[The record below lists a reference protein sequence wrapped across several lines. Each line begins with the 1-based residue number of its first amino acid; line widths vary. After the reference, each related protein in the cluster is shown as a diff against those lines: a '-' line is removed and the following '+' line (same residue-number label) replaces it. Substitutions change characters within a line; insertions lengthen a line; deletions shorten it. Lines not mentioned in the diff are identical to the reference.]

1 MPRLHYGPKNS
12 RAYARK
18 RYRGTDGNWVLPM
31 FPDPEEQYREF
42 PFGYPHEQTVE
53 RKVLMPHFQ
62 RMAMERRILQGHATF
77 QLSPGE
83 EIPRKRGRP
92 SRAPSAVGEPQ
103 RAFTG
108 ECQCKALFEN
118 TQGDRSVVNYTEDF
132 IKQAELCKPKSAEMW
147 CGWYRDGLRGDIKA
161 KLRGILEPLEFA
173 LVKRMAGFAIET
185 EAKIAAR
192 LDDLSRAEKANTMG
206 DLRMDAGNPG
216 TSAGEPP
223 KKKRGRPSKPPV
235 EPCGCDVLIQMVQKP
250 RTVRDYLEEFLETAR
265 RCQPKPAEEW
275 CRLFKAGLREDIR
288 DELAGV
294 LEPLEFALVKRLAGQ
309 ALDAEE
315 RLAEIYARAEPDYP
329 TEDDE
334 DTEPVEGGVGAAGS
348 GSGADRGSSPRGGWL
363 MLLPDQGYG
372 LGSVNQGWVVR
383 ASAESSAKESIM
395 EEVVAT
401 TWRCVVEDSHDCTD
415 HWTEEGMD
423 TRGVWRVVDPVYL
436 IEVGESWG
444 QAEKDL

>member
-1 MPRLHYGPKNS
+1 
-12 RAYARK
+12 
-18 RYRGTDGNWVLPM
+18 
-31 FPDPEEQYREF
+31 
-42 PFGYPHEQTVE
+42 
-53 RKVLMPHFQ
+53 
-62 RMAMERRILQGHATF
+62 MAMERRILRGHATP
-77 QLSPGE
+77 SSHRE
-83 EIPRKRGRP
+83 RSRETGR
-92 SRAPSAVGEPQ
+92 RAGRRVQIREPC

-108 ECQCKALFEN
+108 SVS
-118 TQGDRSVVNYTEDF
+118 GDRSVVDYTEDF
-132 IKQAELCKPKSAEMW
+132 INQAELCKPKSAEMW

-173 LVKRMAGFAIET
+173 LVKRMAGFAIE
-185 EAKIAAR
+185 AVKIAAR

-206 DLRMDAGNPG
+206 DRRMDAGNPG

-223 KKKRGRPSKPPV
+223 KKKWGRPRKPPV
-235 EPCGCDVLIQMVQKP
+235 EPCGCDVLVQMVQKP

-334 DTEPVEGGVGAAGS
+334 DTEPVVGGVGAAGS

-363 MLLPDQGYG
+363 
-372 LGSVNQGWVVR
+372 S
-383 ASAESSAKESIM
+383 E
-395 EEVVAT
+395 
-401 TWRCVVEDSHDCTD
+401 
-415 HWTEEGMD
+415 
-423 TRGVWRVVDPVYL
+423 
-436 IEVGESWG
+436 
-444 QAEKDL
+444 

>member
-77 QLSPGE
+77 QLSPGK

-103 RAFTG
+103 RVFTG
-108 ECQCKALFEN
+108 EFQCKALFEN
-118 TQGDRSVVNYTEDF
+118 TQGDRSVVDYTDDF
-132 IKQAELCKPKSAEMW
+132 INQAELCKPKSAEMW

-173 LVKRMAGFAIET
+173 LVKRMARFAIE
-185 EAKIAAR
+185 
-192 LDDLSRAEKANTMG
+192 AE
-206 DLRMDAGNPG
+206 
-216 TSAGEPP
+216 
-223 KKKRGRPSKPPV
+223 
-235 EPCGCDVLIQMVQKP
+235 MVQKP

-265 RCQPKPAEEW
+265 RCQPKPGEEW

-309 ALDAEE
+309 ALDTEE

-334 DTEPVEGGVGAAGS
+334 DTEPVVGGVGAAGS

-372 LGSVNQGWVVR
+372 LGPVNQEWVVR

-395 EEVVAT
+395 EAVVAT
-401 TWRCVVEDSHDCTD
+401 TWRCVVEYYQGGPTDKGCQLRRWNRGKAEESNIAGEDSHDCTD
-415 HWTEEGMD
+415 HWTEGGGMD
-423 TRGVWRVVDPVYL
+423 TRDVWRVVDPVYL

>member
-1 MPRLHYGPKNS
+1 
-12 RAYARK
+12 
-18 RYRGTDGNWVLPM
+18 M

-42 PFGYPHEQTVE
+42 PFGYPHEQNVE

-77 QLSPGE
+77 QLSPEE

-118 TQGDRSVVNYTEDF
+118 TQGDRSVVDYTEDF
-132 IKQAELCKPKSAEMW
+132 INQAMLCKPKSAEMW

-173 LVKRMAGFAIET
+173 LVKRMAGFVIET

-192 LDDLSRAEKANTMG
+192 LDDLSRAEKANTVG

-216 TSAGEPP
+216 TLAGEPP
-223 KKKRGRPSKPPV
+223 KKKRGRPRKPLV
-235 EPCGCDVLIQMVQKP
+235 EPCGCDVLVQMVQKP
-250 RTVRDYLEEFLETAR
+250 RTVRDYLQEFLETAR

-275 CRLFKAGLREDIR
+275 CRLLKAGLREDIH

-315 RLAEIYARAEPDYP
+315 RLAEMYARAELDYP
-329 TEDDE
+329 TDDDE
-334 DTEPVEGGVGAAGS
+334 DSEPVVGGVGAAGF
-348 GSGADRGSSPRGGWL
+348 GSEADRGSSPRGSWL
-363 MLLPDQGYG
+363 
-372 LGSVNQGWVVR
+372 S
-383 ASAESSAKESIM
+383 E
-395 EEVVAT
+395 
-401 TWRCVVEDSHDCTD
+401 
-415 HWTEEGMD
+415 
-423 TRGVWRVVDPVYL
+423 
-436 IEVGESWG
+436 
-444 QAEKDL
+444 